1 MTNNLYSNES
11 IIVSLVADDLLEN
24 RIEHTLRAGFRRI
37 EVQSHD
43 MERLKAI
50 KAKFSDISLG
60 AGMVITT
67 QQLEDC
73 YLSQVDF
80 VTSPGF
86 LPSLVQTASI
96 YSIDYMPGVATI
108 SEAMQVYA
116 LGCKQVRPLPATLS
130 FCQTL
135 SQYIPELKLIPA
147 DIDWDIAEQFLAI
160 PSVSSVSICNPESEH
175 LKAMSDSQVVS

>member
-1 MTNNLYSNES
+1 MTNNLYGNES
-11 IIVSLVADDLLEN
+11 IIMGLVADDLLEN
-24 RIEHTLRAGFRRI
+24 HIEHVLQAGFRRI

-43 MERLKAI
+43 IERLKAI
-50 KAKFSDISLG
+50 KAKYPNISLG

-73 YLSQVDF
+73 YLAQLDF

-96 YSIDYMPGVATI
+96 YSIDYTPGVATV
-108 SEAMQVYA
+108 SEAMQVFA
-116 LGCKQVRPLPATLS
+116 LGCVQVRPLPATLS

-135 SQYIPELKLIPA
+135 SQYLPELKQVPA
-147 DIDWDIAEQFLAI
+147 DIDWNIAEQYLAI
-160 PSVSSVSICNPESEH
+160 PTVSSVSICNPEKED
-175 LKAMSDSQVVS
+175 LAAMSV